1 MYIENKIE
9 VCLNLIYNNTNLV
22 DINGSASNNSSPL
35 KLTVALQLKQTNKQN
50 CIPLFIENQKKIKK
64 ICNIENIKQIGK

>member
-9 VCLNLIYNNTNLV
+9 VCLNLIYNNANLV

-35 KLTVALQLKQTNKQN
+35 KLLVAFNLKQNTEVVYLGFLKTKKKKK
-50 CIPLFIENQKKIKK
+50 KKIW
-64 ICNIENIKQIGK
+64 NIENIKQIGK